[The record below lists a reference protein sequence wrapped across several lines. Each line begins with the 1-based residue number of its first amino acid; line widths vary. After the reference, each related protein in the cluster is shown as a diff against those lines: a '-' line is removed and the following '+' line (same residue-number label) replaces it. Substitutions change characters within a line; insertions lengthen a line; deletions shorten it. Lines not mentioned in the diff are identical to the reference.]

1 MLWGGAA
8 EAAVNGYQ
16 VTWLDSL
23 APNNWYVATAINDQG
38 LVAGAADIG
47 GVTRAVVWDVGA
59 RAPRTIGG
67 PTGIWVSDINNL
79 GQVVGSSGSASSSSS
94 LRGVVINAATGLVEN
109 VSGGAP
115 QSINDAGQM
124 AGIRI
129 DANGNQRAASWA
141 SPSAAASKLDQG
153 VTFSY
158 ASGINSSGQVA
169 GTVQTGPESNEQHAV
184 IWQNGQMKDLSA
196 SSGGWNQ
203 VNGINDA
210 GEVAGYRQDVDAQ
223 GNTIGYVHATLW
235 RNGSLVDLGQN
246 MGRSDTNSFAS
257 AINERKQ
264 IVGSAGANDYNINVY
279 VTHGILW
286 DDEHPIDL
294 NDFLSASDVA
304 AGWVIQSA
312 QDINEQGVILASAI
326 NQKTWVGD
334 KYLLLKPVDTGYVK
348 HEFRALAVPEPATS
362 VTMLLGL
369 GALAWVS
376 RGRNRNKAA

>member
-1 MLWGGAA
+1 M
-8 EAAVNGYQ
+8 
-16 VTWLDSL
+16 
-23 APNNWYVATAINDQG
+23 
-38 LVAGAADIG
+38 
-47 GVTRAVVWDVGA
+47 
-59 RAPRTIGG
+59 
-67 PTGIWVSDINNL
+67 
-79 GQVVGSSGSASSSSS
+79 
-94 LRGVVINAATGLVEN
+94 
-109 VSGGAP
+109 
-115 QSINDAGQM
+115 
-124 AGIRI
+124 
-129 DANGNQRAASWA
+129 
-141 SPSAAASKLDQG
+141 
-153 VTFSY
+153 
-158 ASGINSSGQVA
+158 
-169 GTVQTGPESNEQHAV
+169 
-184 IWQNGQMKDLSA
+184 
-196 SSGGWNQ
+196 
-203 VNGINDA
+203 NGINDA

-326 NQKTWVGD
+326 NQKTWAGD